1 MALLGNGGILELSRE
16 IPNAV
21 ALSNTRLSG
30 NVITLNNQS
39 FWTGDRVIVA
49 AANPSTSAVTQVDGY
64 MSRDVLDRI
73 KLWTTEDAAH
83 AESGTQVSLFP
94 FTPDNFFIA
103 YYSDDADYVTAIDTA
118 AVALQPLSLVEPE
131 VLLATAI
138 DLPADFD
145 VVCEEANREWQLQAD
160 LQEWG
165 LTIDAAALDITA
177 IGETFGENIK
187 ALVKGAGNLQ
197 FLVEHRNVD
206 GEQDSLALLRLVLL
220 TVNQCNTKARF
231 YLYKDR
237 SVASPRL
244 SGSLYYECDIVLTNT
259 RLNTRATDII
269 SGTADFVTTSKA
281 KLRIAP
287 Q

>member
-30 NVITLNNQS
+30 NVITLNSQS

-49 AANPSTSAVTQVDGY
+49 AANPSTSAVTQIDGY

-83 AESGTQVSLFP
+83 TESGTQVSLFS

-103 YYSDDADYVTAIDTA
+103 YYSDDADYIAAIDTA

-165 LTIDAAALDITA
+165 LTIDATALDTTA

-231 YLYKDR
+231 YLYKGR

-244 SGSLYYECDIVLTNT
+244 SGSLYYECDIILTNT
-259 RLNTRATDII
+259 RLNTRATDIV

-281 KLRIAP
+281 RLRTAP